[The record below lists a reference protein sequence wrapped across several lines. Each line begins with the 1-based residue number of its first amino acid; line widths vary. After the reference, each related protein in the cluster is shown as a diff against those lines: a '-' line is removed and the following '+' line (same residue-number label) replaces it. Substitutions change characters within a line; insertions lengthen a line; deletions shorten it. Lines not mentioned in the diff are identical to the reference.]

1 MVSLHN
7 VLKNS
12 YKSKPAASINC
23 YKLDKSLSNYNQKIY
38 YNPNELLFMCVLFL
52 ILLILKNIE

>member
-12 YKSKPAASINC
+12 YKSKPAENMNN
-23 YKLDKSLSNYNQKIY
+23 YVLDKKLSNHNQQVY
-38 YNPNELLFMCVLFL
+38 YNPNE
-52 ILLILKNIE
+52 KNY

>member
-12 YKSKPAASINC
+12 YKSKPAGNMNG
-23 YKLDKSLSNYNQKIY
+23 YELDKSLSNHNQQVY
-38 YNPNELLFMCVLFL
+38 YNPN
-52 ILLILKNIE
+52 KKYY

>member
-12 YKSKPAASINC
+12 YISKPSANMNG
-23 YKLDKSLSNYNQKIY
+23 YELDKSLSNHNQQVY
-38 YNPNELLFMCVLFL
+38 YNPNEK
-52 ILLILKNIE
+52 IY